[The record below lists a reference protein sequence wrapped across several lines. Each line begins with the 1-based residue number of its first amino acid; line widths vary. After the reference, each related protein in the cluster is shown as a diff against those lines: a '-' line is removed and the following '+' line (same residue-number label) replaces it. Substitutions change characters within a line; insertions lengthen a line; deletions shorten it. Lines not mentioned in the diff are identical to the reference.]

1 MIKAASERKGLCAGS
16 DSLVLLWLTVW
27 LVMNILQAAFTGLS
41 NDEAYY
47 TLFADNLAWGYFDHP
62 PVTAILVWLGM
73 HVSGGGLG
81 VRLFFT
87 LLQPIYLWILW
98 TLVRPE
104 DKESRTR
111 QDANLFIVLTASV
124 LMLQLYG
131 FIAVP
136 DGPLMIS
143 SAVYLWAFDRFTKG
157 NRMAW
162 IGLGLAM
169 AFMAYSKYHGAL
181 VVLFSLLVVP
191 RVLKKPGFYLAG
203 LLALIL
209 FIPHLKW
216 QYDHN
221 WASFAY
227 HLSGR
232 NGEYDFHDMME
243 FIINMLVVFN
253 PLLVPTFFQAWR
265 KTNPADDIRR
275 FMRWMPVL
283 FIGFFLL
290 SSIRGYVQP
299 QWVIACTFGIVYVMF
314 DYCRKHVR
322 TRRYVMRAGIVTI
335 VLVFMFR
342 LEMAFNP
349 LGIRYEIF
357 KNEESYAQLN
367 RFAAG
372 RPLIFSGRYSEA
384 AKYRYYTGAEAYC
397 EPKITYRTHQ
407 WQFLDYDTQFAGRD
421 VLIQTNRR
429 NASDSITL
437 ANGERLYWKD
447 CPDFRPVRLV
457 DVRFTG
463 IPSKLQCGQEINI
476 DLTVTN
482 PYSYAV
488 STAPDTRLVLIW
500 KWSRFDIFE
509 YDTGIELT
517 LQPGESVN
525 RTYSFTL
532 PQELAGR
539 EYSTGFAFKSGVCAY
554 WFNCIPVKTK
564 VKR

>member
-1 MIKAASERKGLCAGS
+1 METVSLQKGRLTKS
-16 DSLVLLWLTVW
+16 DRTVLIWLSVW
-27 LVMNILQAAFTGLS
+27 FIINILQAALTELS

-73 HVSGGGLG
+73 HVAGGSLG

-87 LLQPIYLWILW
+87 LLQPIYLWIFW
-98 TLVRPE
+98 TLIRPAE
-104 DKESRTR
+104 KDSRTT
-111 QDANLFIVLTASV
+111 QDANLFIVLTASL
-124 LMLQLYG
+124 LMFQLYG

-136 DGPLMIS
+136 DGPLLIS
-143 SAVYLWAFDRFTKG
+143 SACYLLALDRFTKG
-157 NRMAW
+157 NRLAW
-162 IGLGLAM
+162 IGLGAAM

-181 VVLFSLLVVP
+181 VVLFSVLAIP
-191 RVLKKPGFYLAG
+191 RMLRKPGLYLAG

-209 FIPHLKW
+209 ILPHMKW

-232 NGEYDFHDMME
+232 NGEYNFSDMME

-253 PLLVPTFFQAWR
+253 PLMVPIFFQAWR
-265 KTNPADDIRR
+265 KTQPQNDFQRYLR
-275 FMRWMPVL
+275 LLPVL

-299 QWVIACTFGIVYVMF
+299 QWVIACSFGIVYVMF
-314 DYCRKHVR
+314 DYCRRHTR
-322 TRRYVMRAGIVTI
+322 TRRYVMRAGIVTL
-335 VLVFMFR
+335 VLISLFR
-342 LEMAFNP
+342 LEMVFNP

-357 KNEESYAQLN
+357 KNEESYSKLN
-367 RFAAG
+367 QFAAG

-384 AKYRYYTGAEAYC
+384 AKYRFYTDAPAYC
-397 EPKITYRTHQ
+397 EPNITYRTHQ
-407 WQFLDYDTQFAGRD
+407 WQFLDYDTRFAGRD
-421 VLIQTNRR
+421 VLIQTDRE
-429 NASDSITL
+429 NATDSVKL
-437 ANGERLYWKD
+437 ANGKEYFWME
-447 CPDFRPVRLV
+447 CADFRPVRLI
-457 DVRFTG
+457 DIKFTG
-463 IPSKLQCGQEINI
+463 IPTKLKSGDNITIN
-476 DLTVTN
+476 LTVTN
-482 PYSYAV
+482 PYNYTV
-488 STAPDTRLVLIW
+488 STGTDTRMVMIW

-509 YDTGIELT
+509 YDTDIDLT

-525 RTYSFTL
+525 RTFSFTL
-532 PQELAGR
+532 PDELAGR
-539 EYSTGFAFKSGVCAY
+539 DYSTGFAFKSGICPY

>member
-1 MIKAASERKGLCAGS
+1 MKRNC
-16 DSLVLLWLTVW
+16 SLTKNDGIVLIWLAVW
-27 LVMNILQAAFTGLS
+27 FALNLLQAHFTGLS

-62 PVTAILVWLGM
+62 PVTAVLVWLGM
-73 HVSGGGLG
+73 LLTRGSLG

-87 LLQPIYLWILW
+87 VLQPIYLWILW
-98 TLVRPE
+98 TLIRPDE
-104 DKESRTR
+104 KE
-111 QDANLFIVLTASV
+111 QDTPRDAKLYIMLTATV

-143 SAVYLWAFDRFTKG
+143 SACYLLAFDRFTKG

-181 VVLFSLLVVP
+181 VVLFSLLTAP
-191 RVLKKPGFYLAG
+191 WILKKPKFYMAG

-209 FIPHLKW
+209 FLPHLKW

-232 NGEYDFHDMME
+232 NANFVFGELLA
-243 FIINMLVVFN
+243 FIANMLVVFN
-253 PLLVPTFFQAWR
+253 PLFVPVFFQAWR
-265 KTNPADDIRR
+265 KNRPKDDTQRFLRWLPA
-275 FMRWMPVL
+275 L

-299 QWVIACTFGIVYVMF
+299 QWVIACTFGIIYVMF
-314 DYCRKHVR
+314 DYCRKHDR
-322 TRRYVMRAGIVTI
+322 TYRYVMRAGTVTL
-335 VLVFMFR
+335 VLVFLFR
-342 LEMAFNP
+342 LEMVFNP

-357 KNEESYAQLN
+357 NNEESFAQLHK
-367 RFAAG
+367 FAAG
-372 RPLIFSGRYSEA
+372 RPLIFSGSYSEA
-384 AKYRYYTGAEAYC
+384 AKYRYYTGGETFC
-397 EPKITYRTHQ
+397 EPEITYRTHQ
-407 WQFLDYDTQFAGRD
+407 WQFMDYDTQFAGRT
-421 VLIQTNRR
+421 VLVQTNGE
-429 NASDSITL
+429 NATDSIKL
-437 ANGERLYWKD
+437 ANGEVYCWKEYT
-447 CPDFRPVRLV
+447 DFRPVRLL
-457 DVRFTG
+457 DVRFSD
-463 IPSKLQCGQEINI
+463 IPAKLECGQTLSM

-482 PYSYAV
+482 PYDYPV
-488 STAPDTRLVLIW
+488 STGPDTRLVMVW

-517 LQPGESVN
+517 IQPGESVK
-525 RTYSFTL
+525 RSYVFTL
-532 PQELAGR
+532 PDELAGR
-539 EYSTGFAFKSGVCAY
+539 DYSTGFAFKSGVCAY
-554 WFNCIPVKTK
+554 WFNCIPAKTK
-564 VKR
+564 VKK